1 MTRLD
6 WLLWNKYPREQDR
19 DLGYAAPVLAL
30 LFVFVAV
37 ACAFVMAYLYQE

>member
-19 DLGYAAPVLAL
+19 DYGYGTLLSALGV
-30 LFVFVAV
+30 LFVTVAWRG
-37 ACAFVMAYLYQE
+37 